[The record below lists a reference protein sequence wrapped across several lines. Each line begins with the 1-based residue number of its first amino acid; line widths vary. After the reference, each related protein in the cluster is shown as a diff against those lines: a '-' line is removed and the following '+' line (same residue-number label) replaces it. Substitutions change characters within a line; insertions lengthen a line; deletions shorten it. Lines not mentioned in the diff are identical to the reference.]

1 MTMEPESL
9 EPGIAQQDDE
19 PGNDVLLQD
28 DDVSSEMEQL
38 PEIEAEE
45 VVEEAEAVIS
55 NLPRRDQRV
64 VTFGEAM
71 IRLTPPG
78 NERLER
84 TTSLNVTV
92 GGAELNT
99 AVALRCL
106 GVEASWVSV
115 LPDNGLGR
123 MIVRAAQANGVD
135 VSGVQ
140 WVSEDTGR
148 AGVYFL
154 EEGVDPRPSAV
165 TYDRK
170 RTAISN
176 VQPGT
181 FNWTTLL
188 TGAGV
193 LHISGIT
200 LAVSPAARAEAME
213 AVRVAT
219 ELGVLVSFDLNY
231 RSKLWSEAEAR
242 AAFVEIIP
250 LVDILFASRGGL
262 DTFFGIVG
270 SHEEVLKIAIEKLGV
285 AAVTMT
291 RKRTK
296 GSRRLKLQSFALGP
310 SGVLASSDWRDL
322 EVVDRLGGGD
332 AYAAGFLAGYLENP
346 HGLTHAVALGTA
358 ASVLKHTMPGDFL
371 SATKAEI
378 EAAATTSVAAILH
391 R

>member
-1 MTMEPESL
+1 MSDESL
-9 EPGIAQQDDE
+9 ELIPEDEDDAQDE
-19 PGNDVLLQD
+19 LSNEVRALLNG
-28 DDVSSEMEQL
+28 VAT
-38 PEIEAEE
+38 P
-45 VVEEAEAVIS
+45 V
-55 NLPRRDQRV
+55 RRV

-71 IRLTPPG
+71 VRLTPPR

-84 TTSLNVTV
+84 TISLDVTV

-99 AVALRCL
+99 AVGLRCL
-106 GVEASWVSV
+106 DIPVSWVSA

-123 MIVRAAQANGVD
+123 MIARQAQANGVD
-135 VSGVQ
+135 VSHIH
-140 WVSEDTGR
+140 WVNEDDGR
-148 AGVYFL
+148 AGLYFL

-170 RTAISN
+170 GTAISR
-176 VQPGT
+176 VRPGT
-181 FNWTTLL
+181 FDWETILE
-188 TGAGV
+188 GAGA

-200 LAVSPAARAEAME
+200 LAVSAGARAEAME
-213 AVRVAT
+213 AVRIAGLKGVA
-219 ELGVLVSFDLNY
+219 VAFDLNY
-231 RSKLWSEAEAR
+231 RSKLWSESEAR
-242 AAFVEIIP
+242 AAFVDIIP
-250 LVDILFASRGGL
+250 FVDILFASRGGL
-262 DTFFGIVG
+262 GTFYGITG
-270 SHEEVLKIAIEKLGV
+270 SHEEVMKLAVEKLGV
-285 AAVTMT
+285 AAVTIT

-346 HGLTHAVALGTA
+346 HGLTRAVALGAA
-358 ASVLKHTMPGDFL
+358 ASALKHTMPGDFL

-378 EAAATTSVAAILH
+378 EAVASSSTSVVLQ